1 LKTLVLITALIFCN
15 FALACSC
22 ATPTLKE
29 SFAQADFVYVG
40 LVGSAELTGESEV
53 TNFLSVV
60 KEFKGHRDTD
70 LLMSEVSN
78 SSCSTPAAVGYT
90 YVIFGKFGELPKLQ
104 SCSQTQVLGVYREEL
119 LSELKELAA
128 NKPL

>member
-1 LKTLVLITALIFCN
+1 MKTIVFITALIFCN

-29 SFAQADFVYVG
+29 SFDQADFVYVG
-40 LVGSAELTGESEV
+40 LVESAELTGEFEV

-70 LLMSEVSN
+70 LLMSEVFN
-78 SSCSTPAAVGYT
+78 TSCSSPAAVGYT
-90 YVIFGKFGELPKLQ
+90 YVIFGKYGELPKLQ
-104 SCSQTQVLGVYREEL
+104 SCSQTQVLSFYREEL
-119 LSELKELAA
+119 LSELKELAT
-128 NKPL
+128 NEPL